1 MKLAV
6 CDLCADTFRVTAL
19 GLRRPGLWSPYCWEP
34 LLFPRATCNVF
45 VCLTRALIQ
54 RPYGVQLVTSA
65 WQWCIVLVSRLL
77 FQVLK

>member
-19 GLRRPGLWSPYCWEP
+19 GLRRPGSPYCWEP
-34 LLFPRATCNVF
+34 LLFPRATHNVF

-54 RPYGVQLVTSA
+54 RPYGVQLVTLA
-65 WQWCIVLVSRLL
+65 WQGRIVLVSRLL